1 MLYASIGICYM
12 LAWWYAICWHGGM
25 LYASMVVCYMLALG
39 IGVCRHR
46 ALLGWGIGVCSKGAL
61 GMLGVSILVI
71 WSTYLR
77 RFHML
82 GGIIGDAM
90 REHWG
95 ML

>member
-1 MLYASIGICYM
+1 
-12 LAWWYAICWHGGM
+12 M

-46 ALLGWGIGVCSKGAL
+46 ALLGGGIRVCSKGAW

-71 WSTYLR
+71 WTTYLR

-82 GGIIGDAM
+82 CGSIGVCSKGALGYAICL
-90 REHWG
+90 HG
-95 ML
+95 A